1 MRSNPT
7 YVVLAMRGDA
17 WEAVGPL
24 VATHPTL
31 KAAENAAYELSA
43 RFPQRTFGVYQLQTV
58 FGTEQKIVKQK
69 IKPAELPQHEPEQHP
84 QQAVGNVYKIQATG

>member
-17 WEAVGPL
+17 WEAVGPM
-24 VATHPTL
+24 ATTYPTA
-31 KAAENAAYELSA
+31 KAAESAAYELSA
-43 RFPQRTFGVYQLQTV
+43 RFTQRTFGVYQLQTV

-69 IKPAELPQHEPEQHP
+69 VKPAEAVHDEAEQQP
-84 QQAVGNVYKIQATG
+84 MRNVYKIKATG

>member
-17 WEAVGPL
+17 WETVGPL
-24 VATHPTL
+24 VSTYPTL
-31 KAAENAAYELSA
+31 KAAEMAAYELSA
-43 RFPQRTFGVYQLQTV
+43 RFTQRTFGVYQLQTV

-69 IKPAELPQHEPEQHP
+69 VKPVEPAQDEAEPMR
-84 QQAVGNVYKIQATG
+84 NVYKIKATG